1 MYLSNHKLLFCFV
14 GLTLVLLSSCGDES
28 NSNKKQNTANQ
39 TEQVKPALVSP
50 NFNSDSAY
58 LFVQEQVNFGPR
70 FTNSEGHTKC
80 GNWLVSKFTSY
91 ADKVYEQN
99 ADVKNFD
106 GKTLHIRNII
116 ASFNPD
122 AKKRVIVA
130 AHWDSRPYAD
140 QDADKSKHTEPILAA
155 DDAGSGV
162 AVMLEM
168 ARVMSAKKPQIGI
181 DLICF
186 DAEDLGKPQ
195 HEDSYCLGSQ
205 YWSKNPHLKNYKA
218 DYGILLD
225 MVGGRDAKFVWESF
239 SVKYAESTVR
249 KVWDQAVQLGYSNYF
264 YYYQGNGITDDHY
277 YVNKIAG
284 IPMIDIIHYS
294 EQTNSSFPPHWHT
307 LGDNMNVID
316 RNTLKAVGQS
326 LLEVV
331 YKEK

>member
-1 MYLSNHKLLFCFV
+1 MLNSIKRTSLFVLGLSF
-14 GLTLVLLSSCGDES
+14 VLLSSCGDGNQKATNDS
-28 NSNKKQNTANQ
+28 KTQ
-39 TEQVKPALVSP
+39 TEKVKPVQVSP
-50 NFNSDSAY
+50 DFNADSAY
-58 LFVQEQVNFGPR
+58 SFVQDQVNFGPR
-70 FTNSEGHTKC
+70 FTNSPGHTLC
-80 GNWLVSKFTSY
+80 GNWLVSKFKTY
-91 ADKVYEQN
+91 ADQVHEQK

-106 GKTLHIRNII
+106 GSTLHIRNII
-116 ASFNPD
+116 ASFNPE
-122 AKKRVIVA
+122 AKKRVLIA

-140 QDADKSKHTEPILAA
+140 QDADASKHNEPILAA

-168 ARVMSAKKPQIGI
+168 ARLMAANKPGIGV
-181 DLICF
+181 DLVCF

-205 YWSKNPHLKNYKA
+205 YWSKNPHVKNYKA
-218 DYGILLD
+218 DYGILMD
-225 MVGGRDAKFVWESF
+225 MVGARDAKFVWESF

-326 LLEVV
+326 LMEVI